1 MESSQDIET
10 EAELKP
16 EAEEVGGEEESPV
29 VTKLI
34 EHPKPIIYDMS
45 PVPPGPVAVKASLTH
60 KYTLK
65 DSIKNVFAAKFSP
78 DGNYIAASF
87 ADGSVHVHTTFKG
100 DRVFTP
106 KIQKMLQDEHS
117 CPVPRDQDLIK
128 PIITALCWRPCNV
141 EE

>member
-1 MESSQDIET
+1 MESSQDIEA

-16 EAEEVGGEEESPV
+16 EGEEVGGEEQSPV

>member
-1 MESSQDIET
+1 MVIKPIE
-10 EAELKP
+10 L
-16 EAEEVGGEEESPV
+16 
-29 VTKLI
+29 
-34 EHPKPIIYDMS
+34 PKPIVYDMS

-117 CPVPRDQDLIK
+117 GAVPRDQDLIK
-128 PIITALCWRPCNV
+128 PIVTALCWRPCNV

>member
-1 MESSQDIET
+1 M
-10 EAELKP
+10 K
-16 EAEEVGGEEESPV
+16 
-29 VTKLI
+29 
-34 EHPKPIIYDMS
+34 EHPKPVVYDMS
-45 PVPPGPVAVKASLTH
+45 PVPPGPVAVRATLTH

-78 DGNYIAASF
+78 DGNYIAATF

-100 DRVFTP
+100 DRVFSP
-106 KIQKMLQDEHS
+106 KIQKMVQDEHS

-128 PIITALCWRPCNV
+128 PIVTALCWRPCNV